1 MWCNMVWYGMP
12 WCGVD
17 HVDGVVLMMCWVWYG
32 MVWCDLAGYTIL
44 YYTIQYNAG
53 KNSSGRRQGGREG
66 GEENNTKEFRV

>member
-32 MVWCDLAGYTIL
+32 IVWCDLAGYTIL
-44 YYTIQYNAG
+44 YYTIQCRKKQFGTKA
-53 KNSSGRRQGGREG
+53 GREG
-66 GEENNTKEFRV
+66 GRGGEQYKGI